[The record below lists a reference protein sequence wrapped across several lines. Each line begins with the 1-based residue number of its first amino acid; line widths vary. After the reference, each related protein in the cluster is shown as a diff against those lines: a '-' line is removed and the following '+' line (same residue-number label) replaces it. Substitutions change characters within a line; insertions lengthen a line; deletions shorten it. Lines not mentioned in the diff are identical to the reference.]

1 MTTTLRFVLIA
12 SLLLWAP
19 LACVGDAGS
28 DAGGGHQ
35 PPTDTSPR
43 TQIVLL
49 GSGTPNADPD
59 RSGPAVAIVVD
70 DVPYLIDLGP
80 GVVRRAAA
88 AQRLGIEGLAVP
100 KLRTAFL
107 THLHSDHTLGYA
119 DFIFTPWVLERD
131 LPAQV
136 YGPKGTKAMTEHLLA
151 AYEEDIR
158 IRVDGLEP
166 ANSEGY
172 KVDVHE
178 IEPGLVFEDER
189 VRVTAFLVDHGSW
202 PQAFGF
208 RFETPDQ
215 TIVVSGDTRPSEGII
230 EHCQGC
236 DVLIHEVYSEAGFQ
250 RRAPEWQ
257 RYHASFHTSSGELSA
272 IAARA
277 QPGLLV
283 LYHQLLWGSTPDEL
297 VEEIRR
303 GYDGAV
309 AYGQDLAVF

>member
-1 MTTTLRFVLIA
+1 MFLGA
-12 SLLLWAP
+12 A
-19 LACVGDAGS
+19 LACDADVGS
-28 DAGGGHQ
+28 DVGTRRAT
-35 PPTDTSPR
+35 PVDPSPR

-88 AQRLGIEGLAVP
+88 AQRSGIEGLAVRN
-100 KLRTAFL
+100 LRTAFL

-136 YGPKGTKAMTEHLLA
+136 YGPKGTMAMTEHLLA
-151 AYEEDIR
+151 AYEEDVRIR
-158 IRVDGLEP
+158 IDGLEP

-172 KVDVHE
+172 KVEVHE

-202 PQAFGF
+202 MQAFGF

-215 TIVVSGDTRPSEGII
+215 TIVLSGDTRPI
-230 EHCQGC
+230 ERITEYCQGC

-250 RRAPEWQ
+250 RREPEWQ
-257 RYHASFHTSSGELSA
+257 RYHASFHTSTRELSA
-272 IAARA
+272 IAGRAR
-277 QPGLLV
+277 PGLLV

-297 VEEIRR
+297 VQEIRR

-309 AYGQDLAVF
+309 AYGRDLDVF